1 MSLLPFACLILGNCM
16 IIYKMVKYNAE
27 RKRMSHSNSNDST
40 VAKDSQSM
48 TAMLIS
54 ISLLFFITQT
64 PAVVTSILR
73 NNLGNEPRSKEYL
86 MTFNVISSVCKLLR
100 LFSNVL
106 NFFCYCI
113 SGTRFR
119 KELLLMLKGVKCQ
132 RIRPSVSLEGSDA
145 SKSEVTLSTVNI

>member
-1 MSLLPFACLILGNCM
+1 
-16 IIYKMVKYNAE
+16 
-27 RKRMSHSNSNDST
+27 
-40 VAKDSQSM
+40 M

-73 NNLGNEPRSKEYL
+73 NSLRNQQRSVKYL
-86 MTFNVISSVCKLLR
+86 MTFNVVDSVCRLLR
-100 LFSNVL
+100 WLNNVL

-119 KELLLMLKGVKCQ
+119 EELMLMLKGVKYCKCVC
-132 RIRPSVSLEGSDA
+132 IRQKAIS
-145 SKSEVTLSTVNI
+145 SKSQTNCINHRCVSKVRIPIKMSPYIANLFSNGKKLGGHNCPFHVISRFRYWLFFK

>member
-1 MSLLPFACLILGNCM
+1 M
-16 IIYKMVKYNAE
+16 IIDKMLKYNRE
-27 RKRMSHSNSNDST
+27 RKRMSHSNNNDNI

-64 PAVVTSILR
+64 PAVITSILR
-73 NNLGNEPRSKEYL
+73 NNLGNTPRSKEYL

-100 LFSNVL
+100 LFNNVL
-106 NFFCYCI
+106 NFFCHCI

-119 KELLLMLKGVKCQ
+119 EELV
-132 RIRPSVSLEGSDA
+132 R
-145 SKSEVTLSTVNI
+145 